1 MSVSGKTGVQVLVK
15 HKQASDVSLAV
26 SLVGVVYLLEVG
38 SLRTVIRLSWFYCW
52 KLFFLLRCT
61 QIRGMG
67 SIRYLDVNNDFYG
80 IFIPGSSLIRVEKL
94 AATLAKILLACE
106 LASLLTSQL

>member
-38 SLRTVIRLSWFYCW
+38 SFTTVIRFSWF
-52 KLFFLLRCT
+52 LLLETLFLLRFTEIKGVC
-61 QIRGMG
+61 
-67 SIRYLDVNNDFYG
+67 SIRYVPVNNDFYG

-106 LASLLTSQL
+106 LAGLLTSQL